1 MSMRCIRSLTSPL
14 LPISSPRFIVLLC
27 SFPLACSISPA
38 LSCPL
43 LISHC
48 LCLHFHQPCSPTSS
62 ASTMLL
68 LIWIWACTQ
77 AGFCYWIPSIKL
89 HLFFWLLHTWLKD
102 HETHFAIFSWDG
114 GICCWNCKL
123 LRDSPADF
131 QTLFNSSDFLC
142 CGRET
147 PVMLRQLLSFICHDS
162 WCLDKLTHCVGSCN
176 LSCAET
182 WSSKGERPS
191 LLLFAS
197 TNLAVVFFSFMYQ
210 PYLRSGIQDW
220 LAISSCSQ
228 HQTLHGSIAPFRQGN
243 WIRSGGLGGVYSH
256 GNCPLESDLNVA
268 KFNCLPLAAISSNA
282 RSAVIKIPCAKPY
295 CLYRLLQHVP

>member
-1 MSMRCIRSLTSPL
+1 MQSLRSLNLSQGWQILWIKWLIGCLMSMRCIRSLTSPL
-14 LPISSPRFIVLLC
+14 LPISSPRLIVLLC

-43 LISHC
+43 LISHS

-142 CGRET
+142 CGREP

-197 TNLAVVFFSFMYQ
+197 TNLAVVFSLSCTNPIWDLGSRIDWPFPAVPSTKRSMDL
-210 PYLRSGIQDW
+210 LRHLGKGTGSGQGA
-220 LAISSCSQ
+220 LAEFTPMATVS
-228 HQTLHGSIAPFRQGN
+228 
-243 WIRSGGLGGVYSH
+243 
-256 GNCPLESDLNVA
+256 LNL
-268 KFNCLPLAAISSNA
+268 N
-282 RSAVIKIPCAKPY
+282 
-295 CLYRLLQHVP
+295 